1 MAKQLTNSFLYK
13 GGYVDSVQSTN
24 DLASLLAIPRSE
36 KFVGL
41 TTTVLNGITTS
52 NGESIP
58 VDVWLSESRN
68 TWVVKNIPNV
78 ESIESLNAIPSAVTI
93 PMGFKVSTKD
103 GKSFIFNG
111 LGEESVQK
119 WESDITRDEFDE
131 TISDTVELAV
141 QDAIDKVTSGATE
154 AFDTLKEI
162 EEWIKTNSG
171 SSIDTSNLVSKEE
184 LSEELSKLEIPS
196 IEGLASEES
205 LQSEVARAIAAEGE
219 LNSKIAEVESK
230 IPSLDGYATEEW
242 VNNQGFIKEHQDI
255 SHLIAS
261 ADVVTALE
269 DVKTMIPNV
278 DNFATKEEIPSLD
291 GYATETYVKNAIAE
305 AQLSGETEID
315 LSGYATKDDI
325 KDLASKDDIKVYTTG
340 TGVSIIDNKINVLIE
355 TGDTENRNYI
365 KVNEDNS
372 LSVEEIGLDDAV
384 TTEAIQVNGGAWA
397 AAIQDIYGDTIPVGT
412 SFQDFLKAMSC
423 KEYFVSDITTTSS
436 FTVSL
441 SSDLKPTFEGAKS
454 GEIVEVGTKIILGA
468 VEGLNTNARQTLS
481 AQTFTYGYKLG
492 ENGAYNSGKVYT
504 EALLPII
511 SGETGVKNLKLS
523 FTKFASAVQ
532 GGAISDKS
540 ASGSIGSTT
549 IYAQEGQ
556 NLVRIYQTGD
566 TYTSNTAVTAGTI
579 YIATNLKNYYK
590 SDKVTPNTYTL
601 SVPAITKTATAQ
613 TTYTVTGA
621 NKYFIGDINVK
632 DNGTYWN
639 ENRSTEVIALAE
651 QGWATADTINVQYT
665 FKEGTRQQTVVVP
678 SIYQSVT
685 GKDVNNGD
693 VTFNEVKTFEF
704 TNAQGYKSMYKAFV
718 APAPDGLGAD
728 SIITITIKK

>member
-24 DLASLLAIPRSE
+24 DFASLLAIPRSE

-141 QDAIDKVTSGATE
+141 QDAIDKVTSGASE

-230 IPSLDGYATEEW
+230 IPSLEGYATEEW
-242 VNNQGFIKEHQDI
+242 VNNQGFVKEHQDI
-255 SHLIAS
+255 SHLISS
-261 ADVVTALE
+261 ANVVSALE
-269 DVKTMIPNV
+269 DIRS
-278 DNFATKEEIPSLD
+278 EIPSLE

-315 LSGYATKDDI
+315 LSGYATKDEI
-325 KDLASKDDIKVYTTG
+325 KDLASKEDIQVYTSG
-340 TGVSIIDNKINVLIE
+340 TGVSIINNKINVLIE
-355 TGDTENRNYI
+355 SGDTENRNYI

-454 GEIVEVGTKIILGA
+454 GDNVEVGTKIILGT
-468 VEGLNTNARQTLS
+468 VNGVDTIARQTLS
-481 AQTFTYGYKLG
+481 AKTFTYGYKLG
-492 ENGAYNSGKVYT
+492 ENGTYNSGKVYT
-504 EALLPII
+504 EALLPIA
-511 SGETGVKNLKLS
+511 SGDTGVKNLKIS

-540 ASGSIGSTT
+540 ASGSIESITMF
-549 IYAQEGQ
+549 AQPGQ
-556 NLVRIYQTGD
+556 NIVRIYQTGD
-566 TYTSNTAVTAGTI
+566 TYTSNTAVTAGTL

-590 SDKVTPNTYTL
+590 SDKTTPNTYTP
-601 SVPAITKTATAQ
+601 SFPAITKTATGL
-613 TTYTVTGA
+613 TTYTVNGVH
-621 NKYFIGDINVK
+621 KYFIGDITDK

-639 ENRSTEVIALAE
+639 ENRSAEVRALAV
-651 QGWATADTINVQYT
+651 QNWATEDTINVQYT

-678 SIYQSVT
+678 STYQSVT

-704 TNAQGYKSMYKAFV
+704 TNAQGYKTMYKAFV